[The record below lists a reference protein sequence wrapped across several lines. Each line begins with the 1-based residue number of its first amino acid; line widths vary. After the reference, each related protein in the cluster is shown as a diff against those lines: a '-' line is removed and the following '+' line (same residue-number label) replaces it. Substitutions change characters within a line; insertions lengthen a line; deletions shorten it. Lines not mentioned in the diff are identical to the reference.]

1 MVSVSGNYTFNPMDP
16 ALLRDPYPFFD
27 HLREHDPVHRSPLG
41 FWVATRFEDNR
52 AILVNK
58 AFGQGDFVKNIQ
70 LFYGPDFEVMAH
82 PSYAWLSRVFVM
94 QDPPGHTR
102 VRNLIAGALSLKR
115 IRAMESRIRELARR
129 QLKAFAHN
137 TESDNFI
144 TGFAYLFPTMVMCDM
159 LGVRE
164 GEFSD
169 ELLQQLNT
177 AIADTFP
184 VFETRALGA
193 DELAQADRQMEF
205 LTAFFDDMFADRR
218 KNPRDDLTT
227 AMVNAQEG
235 NDSLTPEELST
246 SVIGL
251 FGAGFETT
259 AHMIGNGMY
268 LLAANPA
275 QRDRLLADASLAE
288 AATEEVLRYE
298 SSLQATYRTALED
311 QVVNGTAIAA
321 GDRVL
326 TIVAAANRDPA
337 VFAQPND
344 FNISPR
350 EEKPLTFGG
359 GIHYCIGAALARL
372 EGKIFFEELA
382 ASYPQ
387 FTVDIAAAR
396 LRKAFLFRGFEY
408 LGVALN

>member
-1 MVSVSGNYTFNPMDP
+1 
-16 ALLRDPYPFFD
+16 
-27 HLREHDPVHRSPLG
+27 
-41 FWVATRFEDNR
+41 
-52 AILVNK
+52 
-58 AFGQGDFVKNIQ
+58 
-70 LFYGPDFEVMAH
+70 
-82 PSYAWLSRVFVM
+82 M

-115 IRAMESRIRELARR
+115 IRAMEPRIRELARR

>member
-1 MVSVSGNYTFNPMDP
+1 
-16 ALLRDPYPFFD
+16 
-27 HLREHDPVHRSPLG
+27 
-41 FWVATRFEDNR
+41 
-52 AILVNK
+52 
-58 AFGQGDFVKNIQ
+58 
-70 LFYGPDFEVMAH
+70 
-82 PSYAWLSRVFVM
+82 
-94 QDPPGHTR
+94 
-102 VRNLIAGALSLKR
+102 
-115 IRAMESRIRELARR
+115 
-129 QLKAFAHN
+129 
-137 TESDNFI
+137 
-144 TGFAYLFPTMVMCDM
+144 
-159 LGVRE
+159 
-164 GEFSD
+164 
-169 ELLQQLNT
+169 
-177 AIADTFP
+177 
-184 VFETRALGA
+184 
-193 DELAQADRQMEF
+193 MEF
-205 LTAFFDDMFADRR
+205 LTGFFDDMFADRR
-218 KNPRDDLTT
+218 RNPRDDLTT
-227 AMVNAQEG
+227 AMVNGQEG

-311 QVVNGTAIAA
+311 QVVNGTVIAA

-337 VFAQPND
+337 VFAHPND
-344 FNISPR
+344 FDISPR

-387 FTVDIAAAR
+387 FTVDLESAR
-396 LRKAFLFRGFEY
+396 LRNAFLFRGFEY

>member
-1 MVSVSGNYTFNPMDP
+1 MVSIAGDYAFDPMDP

-27 HLREHDPVHRSPLG
+27 YLREHHPVHRSPLG
-41 FWVATRFEDNR
+41 FWVVTGFDDNR
-52 AILVNK
+52 SILVNK

-70 LFYGPDFEVMAH
+70 LFYGPDFDVMSH
-82 PSYAWLSRVFVM
+82 PAYAWLSRVFVM
-94 QDPPGHTR
+94 QDPPRHTR
-102 VRNLIAGALSLKR
+102 MRNLIAGALSLRR
-115 IRAMESRIRELARR
+115 IHAMEPRIRELARR
-129 QLKAFAHN
+129 ELKAFAHRA
-137 TESDNFI
+137 ESDNFI

-159 LGVRE
+159 LGIRD

-169 ELLQQLNT
+169 QLLQQLNT

-184 VFETRALGA
+184 VFETRALGPE
-193 DELAQADRQMEF
+193 ELAKADRQMEF
-205 LTAFFDDMFADRR
+205 LTAFFNDVFEDRR
-218 KNPRDDLTT
+218 RNPRDDLTT
-227 AMVNAQEG
+227 ALVNAQEG

-259 AHMIGNGMY
+259 AHMIGNGVY
-268 LLAANPA
+268 LFGANPVERA
-275 QRDRLLADASLAE
+275 RLIADPSLAG

-311 QVVNGTAIAA
+311 QMVNGTVIPA

-326 TIVAAANRDPA
+326 TIVAAANRDA
-337 VFAQPND
+337 SVFSNPNCFD
-344 FNISPR
+344 ISPR

-372 EGKIFFEELA
+372 EGKVFFEELVS
-382 ASYPQ
+382 SYPR
-387 FTVDIAAAR
+387 FTVDLESAQ